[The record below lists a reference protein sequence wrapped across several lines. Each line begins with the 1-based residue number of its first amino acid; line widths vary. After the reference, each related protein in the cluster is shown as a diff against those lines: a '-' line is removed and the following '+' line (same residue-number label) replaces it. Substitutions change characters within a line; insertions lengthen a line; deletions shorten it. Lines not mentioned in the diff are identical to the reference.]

1 MPAAG
6 RYTVLTG
13 EYQIRNAKG
22 QQPRPDGDTIKFVV
36 DSPKAVKK
44 LTRFGGVAPDIGK
57 TGGIKLRLEV
67 IDTLETHY
75 PTNRGRGEEVR
86 QRLDLANAAR
96 DSLVEL
102 LGFTNVVFNENST
115 VKSADDFTIRGFILA
130 NGIEGNGRVVGFAY
144 AGEQPPAADKQ
155 VLRLEPQLMNNSA
168 NIQILQQGLA
178 YATLYQTL
186 PFELI
191 QEARKIV
198 GDVRDRASGI
208 FGAEDIGVDKFAQIA
223 DITALQELV
232 VMPKL
237 FRRLADF
244 FVTTGDTLS
253 EFDAWIRDN
262 GKDDSLIL
270 PSGEVGNLHDLYEV
284 NDNGIGLRVQ
294 PEDVQFLD

>member
-13 EYQIRNAKG
+13 EYQIRNPKG

-44 LTRFGGVAPDIGK
+44 LQRFGDVAPDIGK

-75 PTNRGRGEEVR
+75 PTNRGRGIEVR

-96 DSLVEL
+96 DTLVEL
-102 LGFTNVVFNENST
+102 LGFTNVVFNEDST
-115 VKSADDFTIRGFILA
+115 VKSADDVTVRGYILA
-130 NGIEGNGRVVGFAY
+130 NGIEKNGRVVGFAY

-155 VLRLEPQLMNNSA
+155 VIRLEPQLMNSSA

-191 QEARKIV
+191 QAARKIA
-198 GDVRDRASGI
+198 GEARDRAAGV
-208 FGAEDIGVDKFAQIA
+208 FGAEDIGVDKFAPIVDIA
-223 DITALQELV
+223 ALQELV

-244 FVTTGDTLS
+244 LVITGDALS
-253 EFDAWIRDN
+253 EFDEWIRDN
-262 GKDDSLIL
+262 GKDDDLIL

-284 NDNGIGLRVQ
+284 NDNGISLRVQ